1 MKEYDLRRLLLKL
14 DIEVTDKNPSGWL
27 LARCP
32 FAEFLHA
39 KGTDRKPSFY
49 VRANADGPSGFHC
62 FTCKQHGGVRA
73 LVNQLGYYRDKD
85 YNHLA
90 LQATVMEVPERFG
103 DFEPS
108 DADLL
113 DDLPEP
119 INELVYLSMYP
130 SAVEFAD
137 AIIYLASRGVS
148 EATATRLQLRYD
160 PEAKRI
166 LFPVFD
172 HARLLYGFTGRSIV
186 PDDLRDER
194 IPKVKNYAGLKKE
207 YRLLGEQLID
217 DDKPILVVEG
227 LFGLAHLIEI
237 GICKLCNPVAIMG
250 SSLSSAQRDAL
261 IGYDRPTYLL
271 FDDDAAGSQGL
282 YGAWDKTRG
291 AYLGGGAVDKL
302 KEHLPTMVCLYPE
315 RTNELDDLTYAEV
328 ERMLSYDYEQA

>member
-1 MKEYDLRRLLLKL
+1 MTEYDLRRLLLKL

-73 LVNQLGYYRDKD
+73 LVNQLGYYRDAD

-90 LQATVMEVPERFG
+90 LQATLLEVPERFA
-103 DFEPS
+103 DYEAS
-108 DADLL
+108 DTDIL
-113 DDLPEP
+113 DSLPEP

-137 AIIYLASRGVS
+137 ALIYLASRGIGES
-148 EATATRLQLRYD
+148 TAEKLRLRYD

-166 LFPVFD
+166 LFPVYD
-172 HARLLYGFTGRSIV
+172 SAKLLYGFTGRSIV
-186 PDDLRDER
+186 PDDLRD
-194 IPKVKNYAGLKKE
+194 PKVPKIKNYTGLKKE
-207 YRLLGEQLID
+207 YRLLGEQFID
-217 DDKPILVVEG
+217 NDKPILVVEG
-227 LFGLAHLIEI
+227 LFALAHLIEI
-237 GICKLCNPVAIMG
+237 GVCNFCNPLALMG
-250 SSLSSAQRDAL
+250 SSLSNAQTDLL
-261 IGYDRPTYLL
+261 IGYDRPVYLC

-282 YGAWDKTRG
+282 FGSWDKTRG
-291 AYLGGGAVDKL
+291 VYLGGGAVDKL
-302 KEHLPTMVCLYPE
+302 KQHLPTMVCLYPE
-315 RTNELDDLTYAEV
+315 RTNEIDELTFDEV
-328 ERMLSYDYEQA
+328 SRMLTENYEQK